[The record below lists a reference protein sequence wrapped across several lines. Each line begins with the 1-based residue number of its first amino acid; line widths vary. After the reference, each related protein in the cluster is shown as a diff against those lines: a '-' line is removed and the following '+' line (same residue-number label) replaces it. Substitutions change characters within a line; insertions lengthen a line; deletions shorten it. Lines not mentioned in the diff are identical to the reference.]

1 MRVFLLLAD
10 LPHHGS
16 VQAPSRLNLDLRYLF
31 AFFWLS
37 AGRARLEMLN
47 LSHNRLSSIVGLSS
61 LPALIALNLG
71 KSIPAFCHL
80 LRSRDLEA
88 DATLT
93 ASLLMKVAAGLVVL
107 VS

>member
-1 MRVFLLLAD
+1 
-10 LPHHGS
+10 
-16 VQAPSRLNLDLRYLF
+16 
-31 AFFWLS
+31 
-37 AGRARLEMLN
+37 MLN

-107 VS
+107 CLMISVSFLFPIDNSGDENNAR